1 MISHA
6 EASELLGAYALNAVD
21 LEEATRIAD
30 HLDDCVDCLEDY
42 RRFVEVAALLGP
54 VEMKVDDE
62 LWGAIAREIGGGTPP
77 PPRLRLE
84 PRTQGHQGRRIAPER
99 RRLLTMAAGGIAA
112 AAIVVLS
119 IAIGHLTSEIKSLRG
134 SLSAPQLNAAAA
146 SALANPDTRVLSLN
160 SPKGA
165 ELALLGVTKSGGA
178 YLIPRSLR
186 ALPADKT
193 YQLWAPTSHG
203 VVSLGVLGG
212 SPSTSWVH
220 IDAGVTQLLLN
231 IEPAGGTTAPTT
243 PVIGSVRVSR

>member
-62 LWGAIAREIGGGTPP
+62 VWDAIAREIGGGTPP
-77 PPRLRLE
+77 PPPLRLE
-84 PRTQGHQGRRIAPER
+84 PLVQRDQGRRTASER
-99 RRLLTMAAGGIAA
+99 RRLLEIAAGGIAA

-134 SLSAPQLNAAAA
+134 SLSAPQLNAAAT
-146 SALANPDTRVLSLN
+146 SALANPGTRVLSLD
-160 SPKGA
+160 SPKGT
-165 ELALLGVTKSGGA
+165 ELALIGVTRSGGA

-186 ALPADKT
+186 VLPPDKT

-203 VVSLGVLGG
+203 IVSLGVLGAN
-212 SPSTSWVH
+212 PSTSWLH
-220 IDAGVTQLLLN
+220 LDAGV
-231 IEPAGGTTAPTT
+231 
-243 PVIGSVRVSR
+243 